1 MDFRSWFVFPVKGK
15 NNYTLHKEE
24 PTMKKAAMMMTAALL
39 ACTVGATGV
48 WAAGPGRN
56 SLQQTAATAACR
68 FVDEDGDGICDNH
81 ADGVCRYD
89 ADGDGLCDRAGQGS
103 GWVDADGDGVCD
115 NWTAGSC
122 QGGGYGGHGCHG
134 WAGAC
139 RQ

>member
-1 MDFRSWFVFPVKGK
+1 
-15 NNYTLHKEE
+15 
-24 PTMKKAAMMMTAALL
+24 MKKAAMMMTAALL

-56 SLQQTAATAACR
+56 GLRQTAATAACR
-68 FVDEDGDGICDNH
+68 FVDE
-81 ADGVCRYD
+81 
-89 ADGDGLCDRAGQGS
+89 DGDGLCDRAGQGS

-122 QGGGYGGHGCHG
+122 QGGCHG
-134 WAGAC
+134 WAGGC